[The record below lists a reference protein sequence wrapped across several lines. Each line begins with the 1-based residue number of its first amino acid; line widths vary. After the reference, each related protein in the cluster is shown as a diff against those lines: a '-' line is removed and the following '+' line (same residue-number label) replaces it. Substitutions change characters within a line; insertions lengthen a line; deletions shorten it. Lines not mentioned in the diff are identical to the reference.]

1 MGCCEDSKTGTTQ
14 DANKTDSS
22 RADGSLTIAIAG
34 NPNCG
39 KSALFNTFTGIRQ
52 KTGNWPGVT
61 VDRKQ
66 GIFELDNYLVT
77 VYDLPGIYSLDASS
91 IDEEVTRD
99 YLLTRDADLIVN
111 VVDAANLERNLYL
124 TAQLLEMGVPIVL
137 VLNMMDVARK
147 RGIEI
152 DTKDLSQK
160 LGCPVVP
167 IVAISGEGMASLKH
181 EIIAITSGEHS
192 GGFRLAH
199 DEIVEQAIADLMPR
213 LEKCSTAQTDNLH
226 WLALKL
232 LEDDQ
237 KAQDQCGA
245 SVLDTVNEW
254 KSAIEERAGEE
265 ADIHIAD
272 SRFNHAHTLAQSVIH
287 EKGKIGKTITDKI
300 DTAVLSPIFG
310 LPIFLLVMYLMFMFT
325 INIGGA
331 FIDFFD
337 GIAGAIFVDG
347 FSEVLASIGLPDFL
361 RIVLANG
368 LGGGIQVVATFIP
381 IITALYLFLSA
392 VEDSGYMARAAFVMD
407 RFMRSIGLPGKA
419 FVPLIVGFGCNVPAV
434 MATRTLEN
442 ERERKLT
449 ILMNPFMSC
458 GARLPVY
465 ALFAAAFFPTNGQ
478 NLVFALYLTGIVVAV
493 LTGLLMKRTI
503 LSGESSGFMMELP
516 PYHLPTMKGIL
527 LRTWDRVRLFIKEAG
542 QVIVIMVLV
551 INVLSAIGTDGSVDT
566 DNTDKSVLATISKT
580 ATPVFAP
587 MGIEEENWP
596 AVLGVISGVLAK
608 EVVVGTLDTL
618 YSQLA
623 RGDDQ
628 GTVDEEVFDFWQ
640 AIADAAATVP
650 ENLVG
655 VAETLDDPLQLDV
668 GDIKSLEAAAEEQEV
683 DNATFGAMVKRFD
696 GQAGAFA
703 YLLFILLYTP
713 CVATIGAIRR
723 EAGPRW
729 AAFVTAWTTIVAY
742 ITASAYYQ
750 IATFSQHTVFSS
762 IWLAGSVFL
771 LGAIIYGLRQWALKE
786 PADQANNPQP
796 EHP

>member
-1 MGCCEDSKTGTTQ
+1 MGCCDDS
-14 DANKTDSS
+14 NKTRTNEVGDSEKN
-22 RADGSLTIAIAG
+22 SLTIAIAG

-66 GIFELDNYLVT
+66 GFFELQERTVT
-77 VYDLPGIYSLDASS
+77 TYDLPGIYSLDASS

-99 YLLTRDADLIVN
+99 YLLSRDADLIVN

-137 VLNMMDVARK
+137 VLNMMDIARK

-152 DTKDLSQK
+152 DFKKLSQE

-167 IVAISGEGMASLKH
+167 VVAISSEGIDHLKQ
-181 EIIAITSGEHS
+181 EILDITSGKHS

-213 LEKCSTAQTDNLH
+213 LEKCSTATAENLH

-232 LEDDQ
+232 LEDETNA
-237 KAQDQCGA
+237 KEQCGA
-245 SVLDTVNEW
+245 SVLDEVKKW
-254 KSAIEERAGEE
+254 KKAIEERAGEE

-272 SRFNHAHTLAQSVIH
+272 SRFNHAHTLAQIVTH
-287 EKGKIGKTITDKI
+287 EKGKVGKTITDKI
-300 DTAVLSPIFG
+300 DSVVLSPIFG
-310 LPIFLLVMYLMFMFT
+310 IPFFLMVMYLMFMFT

-347 FSEVLASIGLPDFL
+347 FSEVLAGIGLPDFL
-361 RIVLANG
+361 RIVLADG
-368 LGGGIQVVATFIP
+368 LGGGIQIVATFIP
-381 IITALYLFLSA
+381 IIAALYLFLSA

-465 ALFAAAFFPTNGQ
+465 ALFVAAFFPSNGQ
-478 NLVFALYLTGIVVAV
+478 NLVFALYLIGIIVAV

-516 PYHLPTMKGIL
+516 PYHMPTLKGIL

-542 QVIVIMVLV
+542 QVIVVMVLV
-551 INVLSAIGTDGSVDT
+551 INVLSAIGTDGSVGHENS
-566 DNTDKSVLATISKT
+566 DNSVLAVISKA

-587 MGIEEENWP
+587 MGIQEDNWP

-623 RGDDQ
+623 REDAGNV
-628 GTVDEEVFDFWQ
+628 GSEEAFDFWQ
-640 AIADAAATVP
+640 SIKDAAATVP
-650 ENLVG
+650 ENLAAV
-655 VAETLDDPLQLDV
+655 TDTFSDPLQMNV
-668 GDIKSLEAAAEEQEV
+668 GDIDSLEAAAASQEV
-683 DNATFGAMVKRFD
+683 DNATFGAMIKRFD

-703 YLLFILLYTP
+703 YLLFVLLYFP

-723 EAGPRW
+723 EAGSPW
-729 AAFVTAWTTIVAY
+729 AVFVAAWTTTIAY
-742 ITASAYYQ
+742 ITASSFYQ
-750 IATFSQHTVFSS
+750 ISTYSQHPLYSGL
-762 IWLAGSVFL
+762 WLGGIAIL
-771 LGAIIYGLRQWALKE
+771 LIGLIFGLRQWAHKE
-786 PADQANNPQP
+786 TQNEPDATEMGA
-796 EHP
+796 

>member
-1 MGCCEDSKTGTTQ
+1 MGCCEDT
-14 DANKTDSS
+14 NE
-22 RADGSLTIAIAG
+22 ADTSEAGSLTVAIAG

-66 GIFELDNYLVT
+66 GFFELQGHTVT
-77 VYDLPGIYSLDASS
+77 IYDLPGIYSLDASS

-99 YLLTRDADLIVN
+99 YLLTRDANLIIN

-124 TAQLLEMGVPIVL
+124 TTQLLEMGVPTVL
-137 VLNMMDVARK
+137 ALNMMDVARK
-147 RGIEI
+147 RGINI
-152 DTKDLSQK
+152 DTKKLSQE

-167 IVAISGEGMASLKH
+167 VVAISGEGIDQLKQ
-181 EIIAITSGEHS
+181 EILAITSGEHS

-199 DEIVEQAIADLMPR
+199 DEIIEQAIAELIPR
-213 LEKCSTAQTDNLH
+213 LEKCSTTSSENLH

-232 LEDDQ
+232 LEGDH
-237 KAQDQCGA
+237 KAKEQCGA
-245 SVLDTVNEW
+245 QVMDEVTRW
-254 KSAIEERAGEE
+254 QTAIEERAGED

-272 SRFNHAHTLAQSVIH
+272 SRFSHAHTLAQTVIN
-287 EKGKIGKTITDKI
+287 EKGKAGKTITDKI
-300 DTAVLSPIFG
+300 DTVVLSRIFG
-310 LPIFLLVMYLMFMFT
+310 IPVFLLVMYLMFMFT

-347 FSEVLASIGLPDFL
+347 LSEILSSVGTPDFL
-361 RIVLANG
+361 RIVLADG

-465 ALFAAAFFPTNGQ
+465 ALFVAAFFPTNGQ
-478 NLVFALYLTGIVVAV
+478 NLVFALYLVGITVAV
-493 LTGLLMKRTI
+493 LTGFLMKRTI

-516 PYHLPTMKGIL
+516 PYHMPTIKGIL
-527 LRTWDRVRLFIKEAG
+527 LRTWDRVRLFIKDAG
-542 QVIVIMVLV
+542 QVIVVMVLV
-551 INVLSAIGTDGSVDT
+551 INVLSAIGTDGSIAH
-566 DNTDKSVLATISKT
+566 DNSDASVLAVISKT
-580 ATPVFAP
+580 ATPIFAP
-587 MGIEEENWP
+587 MGIEEDNWP
-596 AVLGVISGVLAK
+596 AVLGIISGVLAK

-623 RGDDQ
+623 R
-628 GTVDEEVFDFWQ
+628 EEGYIDNEEPFNFQ
-640 AIADAAATVP
+640 RAIIDAAATVP
-650 ENLVG
+650 ENLAAVTDMFG
-655 VAETLDDPLQLDV
+655 DPLQINV
-668 GDIKSLEAAAEEQEV
+668 GDIESLEAAAAEQEIN
-683 DNATFGAMVKRFD
+683 DATFGAMIKRFD
-696 GQAGAFA
+696 GQVGAFS
-703 YLLFILLYTP
+703 YLLFVLLYFP
-713 CVATIGAIRR
+713 CVAVIGAIRR
-723 EAGPRW
+723 EAGTNW
-729 AAFVTAWTTIVAY
+729 AVFVAIWTTTIAY
-742 ITASAYYQ
+742 ITATSFYQ
-750 IATFSQHTVFSS
+750 IGTFEQHPLFSGL
-762 IWLAGSVFL
+762 WLGGVVILFIGL
-771 LGAIIYGLRQWALKE
+771 VIGLRQWAHKE
-786 PADQANNPQP
+786 TLNTTEATEAR
-796 EHP
+796 

>member
-1 MGCCEDSKTGTTQ
+1 MGCCENNNEAQASE
-14 DANKTDSS
+14 AS
-22 RADGSLTIAIAG
+22 SLTIAIAG

-66 GIFELDNYLVT
+66 GFFELENKTVT

-99 YLLTRDADLIVN
+99 YLLSRDASLIIN

-137 VLNMMDVARK
+137 VLNMMDIARK
-147 RGIEI
+147 RGIDI
-152 DTKDLSQK
+152 DFKKLSLE

-167 IVAISGEGMASLKH
+167 IIATSGEGIDKLKQ
-181 EIIAITSGEHS
+181 EILAITSGEHS

-213 LEKCSTAQTDNLH
+213 LEKCSLAAKENLH

-232 LEDDQ
+232 LESDTN
-237 KAQDQCGA
+237 AQEQCGA
-245 SVLDTVNEW
+245 LVLDEVTKW
-254 KSAIEERAGEE
+254 KIAIEERAGEE

-272 SRFNHAHTLAQSVIH
+272 SRFSHAHALAQTVIR
-287 EKGKIGKTITDKI
+287 EKGKVGKTTTDKI
-300 DTAVLSPIFG
+300 DSIVLSPIFG
-310 LPIFLLVMYLMFMFT
+310 VPVFLLVMYLMFMFT

-337 GIAGAIFVDG
+337 GVAGAIFVDG
-347 FSEVLASIGLPDFL
+347 FSEILSLIGLPDFL
-361 RIVLANG
+361 RIILADG
-368 LGGGIQVVATFIP
+368 LGGGIQIVATFIP
-381 IITALYLFLSA
+381 IIAALYLFLSA

-465 ALFAAAFFPTNGQ
+465 ALFVAAFFPSNGQ
-478 NLVFALYLTGIVVAV
+478 NLVFALYLIGIIVAV

-516 PYHLPTMKGIL
+516 PYHMPTAKGIL
-527 LRTWDRVRLFIKEAG
+527 LRTWDRVRLFIKDAG
-542 QVIVIMVLV
+542 QVIVVMVLV
-551 INVLSAIGTDGSVDT
+551 INVLSAIGTDGSIGHNSSD
-566 DNTDKSVLATISKT
+566 DSVLAVISKT

-587 MGIEEENWP
+587 MGISEDNWP
-596 AVLGVISGVLAK
+596 AVLGVISGILAK

-618 YSQLA
+618 YTQLA
-623 RGDDQ
+623 RQDAGFL
-628 GTVDEEVFDFWQ
+628 EEEEAFDFWQ
-640 AIADAAATVP
+640 AINDALATVP
-650 ENLVG
+650 KNLAAVT
-655 VAETLDDPLQLDV
+655 ETFSDPLQMNV
-668 GDIKSLEAAAEEQEV
+668 GEIDSLEAAAAAQEV
-683 DNATFGAMVKRFD
+683 NNATFGAMIKRFD

-703 YLLFILLYTP
+703 YLLFVLLYFP

-723 EAGPRW
+723 EAGTPW
-729 AAFVTAWTTIVAY
+729 AVFVAAWTTTIAY
-742 ITASAYYQ
+742 ITASSYYQ
-750 IATFSQHTVFSS
+750 IATFAQHPLFSGL
-762 IWLAGSVFL
+762 WLSGIVILSSGL
-771 LGAIIYGLRQWALKE
+771 IYGLRQWALKDSKFKRTQSE
-786 PADQANNPQP
+786 TEAKEMGA
-796 EHP
+796 

>member
-1 MGCCEDSKTGTTQ
+1 MGCCEDTNKA
-14 DANKTDSS
+14 DASDKS
-22 RADGSLTIAIAG
+22 SLTVAIAG

-39 KSALFNTFTGIRQ
+39 KSALFNAFTGIRQ

-66 GIFELDNYLVT
+66 GFFELQSRTVT
-77 VYDLPGIYSLDASS
+77 IYDLPGIYSLDASS

-99 YLLTRDADLIVN
+99 YLLSREANLIIN

-124 TAQLLEMGVPIVL
+124 TTQLLEMGVPIVL

-152 DTKDLSQK
+152 DTKKLSQE

-167 IVAISGEGMASLKH
+167 VVATRGEGIDLLKQ
-181 EIIAITSGEHS
+181 EILAITSGEHS

-199 DEIVEQAIADLMPR
+199 DEIIEQAIAELIPR
-213 LEKCSTAQTDNLH
+213 LKKCSTASSENLH

-232 LEDDQ
+232 LESDQ
-237 KAQDQCGA
+237 NAKEQCGA
-245 SVLDTVNEW
+245 QVIDEVAKWQT
-254 KSAIEERAGEE
+254 AIEERAGED

-272 SRFNHAHTLAQSVIH
+272 SRFSHAHALAQTVVN
-287 EKGKIGKTITDKI
+287 EKGKVGKTITDKI
-300 DTAVLSPIFG
+300 DTVVLSRIFG
-310 LPIFLLVMYLMFMFT
+310 IPVFLLVMYLMFMFT

-347 FSEVLASIGLPDFL
+347 FSEVLSGIGTPDFL
-361 RIVLANG
+361 RIVLAEG

-465 ALFAAAFFPTNGQ
+465 ALFVAAFFPTNGQ
-478 NLVFALYLTGIVVAV
+478 NLVFALYLIGITVAV
-493 LTGLLMKRTI
+493 LTGFLMKRTI

-516 PYHLPTMKGIL
+516 PYHMPTLKGIL
-527 LRTWDRVRLFIKEAG
+527 LRTWDRVRLFIRDAG
-542 QVIVIMVLV
+542 QVIVVMVLI
-551 INVLSAIGTDGSVDT
+551 INVLSAIGTDGSIAH
-566 DNTDKSVLATISKT
+566 DNSDSSVLAVISKT
-580 ATPVFAP
+580 ATPIFAP
-587 MGIEEENWP
+587 MGIEEDNWP
-596 AVLGVISGVLAK
+596 AVLGIISGILAK

-623 RGDDQ
+623 KEDADYIENKEPFNFWEAVGDA
-628 GTVDEEVFDFWQ
+628 V
-640 AIADAAATVP
+640 ATVP
-650 ENLVG
+650 ENLSAVTDMFG
-655 VAETLDDPLQLDV
+655 DPLQMNV
-668 GDIKSLEAAAEEQEV
+668 GDIESLEAAAAAQEV
-683 DNATFGAMVKRFD
+683 DDATFGAMIKRFD
-696 GQAGAFA
+696 GQVGAFA
-703 YLLFILLYTP
+703 YLLFVLLYFP
-713 CVATIGAIRR
+713 CVAVIGAIRR
-723 EAGPRW
+723 EAGTPW
-729 AAFVTAWTTIVAY
+729 AVFVAIWTTSIAY
-742 ITASAYYQ
+742 ITATSFYQ
-750 IATFSQHTVFSS
+750 IGTFAQHPLFSGL
-762 IWLAGSVFL
+762 WLGGVVILFIGL
-771 LGAIIYGLRQWALKE
+771 IIGL
-786 PADQANNPQP
+786 
-796 EHP
+796 